1 MYVRMLWGRL
11 RRGSW
16 AEYERLYNENAAR
29 ADQTIDGFRGRQLL
43 QSTENPDE
51 GLSITMWDTPEA
63 LRSYGRSPV
72 REENTRKAE
81 HLYTGEYW
89 IRNFEVKSSTI

>member
-29 ADQTIDGFRGRQLL
+29 ADQTSMDFEAASSCRA
-43 QSTENPDE
+43 PK
-51 GLSITMWDTPEA
+51 TP
-63 LRSYGRSPV
+63 
-72 REENTRKAE
+72 TKAY
-81 HLYTGEYW
+81 L
-89 IRNFEVKSSTI
+89 